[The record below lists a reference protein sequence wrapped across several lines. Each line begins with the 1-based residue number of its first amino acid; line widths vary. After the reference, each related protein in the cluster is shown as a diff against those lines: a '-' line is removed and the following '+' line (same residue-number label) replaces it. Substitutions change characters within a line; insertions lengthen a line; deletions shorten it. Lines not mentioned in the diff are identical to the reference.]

1 MMSDFRKLLGR
12 GFESTGSF
20 IHKADDGTFFSAID
34 FKKLSQL
41 EIPQWENVFRDYL
54 NFYSEQLF
62 KTMKGK
68 MELSE
73 VGKVVQ
79 TAWNMRHRSVFVFKT
94 LAHPWQEE
102 NSFLAGVGHV
112 RADGHEEKLPSE
124 ADGIEMPRTNAYGLE
139 IGRLCLCP
147 NIRVDEKKSVIQ
159 SLLQLYVP
167 VISRD
172 MHYHSLSLRT
182 SKRHRR
188 YYQDVFSEFLYR
200 TKEFFLSGDRDV
212 ILQIDPKTLV
222 GYRPIQETA
231 PREAFVASSYELGA

>member
-1 MMSDFRKLLGR
+1 MSDFRKLLGR
-12 GFESTGSF
+12 GFEVTGSF

-34 FKKLSQL
+34 FKKLRNH

-73 VGKVVQ
+73 VGKVVS
-79 TAWNMRHRSVFVFKT
+79 TAWEMRHRSVFVFKT
-94 LAHPWQEE
+94 LAHPWQEQK
-102 NSFLAGVGHV
+102 NFLAGVGHV
-112 RADGHEEKLPSE
+112 RTNGHDEKLPSE
-124 ADGIEMPRTNAYGLE
+124 ADGIEMPRTNDFGLE

-147 NIRVDEKKSVIQ
+147 NIRVDEKKSVIA

-172 MHYHSLSLRT
+172 MHYHSISLRT

-200 TKEFFLSGDRDV
+200 TKELFLSGDRDV
-212 ILQIDPKTLV
+212 ILQIDPKTLI
-222 GYRPIQETA
+222 GYRPIQENTA
-231 PREAFVASSYELGA
+231 REEFASASFELGA